1 MATSILYIYPSM
13 LKFHTKIYYL
23 VYEYIA
29 KNGVKTQAL
38 MVALAELTTGVSL
51 AKGPASRG
59 SIVGSHGAAIACS
72 DLK

>member
-1 MATSILYIYPSM
+1 M

-23 VYEYIA
+23 VHEYIA
-29 KNGVKTQAL
+29 KKGVKTQSL
-38 MVALAELTTGVSL
+38 MVLVALAELGTGVSL

-59 SIVGSHGAAIACS
+59 NIVGSRSAAIACG

>member
-1 MATSILYIYPSM
+1 M

-23 VYEYIA
+23 VHEYIA
-29 KNGVKTQAL
+29 KKGVKTQSL
-38 MVALAELTTGVSL
+38 MVLVALAELSTGVSS

-59 SIVGSHGAAIACS
+59 SIVGSHSTAIACG